1 MKTVLGT
8 LVVAGLMA
16 FSSLS
21 QAAELNINTAN
32 LEQLV
37 QLKGIGD
44 KKAAAIVA
52 WREANGPFTSVE
64 QLADVKGIS
73 TNTLQRMD
81 TTLTLGNATKASS
94 TKTSSAKAST
104 AAVTAP
110 KVTSKTQ
117 GQKTAPPESLTKV
130 VANES

>member
-52 WREANGPFTSVE
+52 WREANGPFTTVE

-81 TTLTLGNATKASS
+81 TTLTLGKTTKV
-94 TKTSSAKAST
+94 SSANAST
-104 AAVTAP
+104 AAIPSTAM
-110 KVTSKTQ
+110 SKTTDQ
-117 GQKTAPPESLTKV
+117 QAATSEALTKV

>member
-1 MKTVLGT
+1 MTKGFDHENCTRNT
-8 LVVAGLMA
+8 CRSSLMA

-52 WREANGPFTSVE
+52 WREANGPFTTVE

-81 TTLTLGNATKASS
+81 TTLTLGKATKASS
-94 TKTSSAKAST
+94 ANAST
-104 AAVTAP
+104 AAIPST
-110 KVTSKTQ
+110 TMSKTTDQ
-117 GQKTAPPESLTKV
+117 QAATSEALTKV

>member
-1 MKTVLGT
+1 
-8 LVVAGLMA
+8 MA

-52 WREANGPFTSVE
+52 WREANGPFTTVE

-81 TTLTLGNATKASS
+81 TTLTLGKATKASS
-94 TKTSSAKAST
+94 ANAST
-104 AAVTAP
+104 AAIPST
-110 KVTSKTQ
+110 TMSKTTDQ
-117 GQKTAPPESLTKV
+117 QAATSEALTKV